1 MKTNLKM
8 VDENFIKEKEPKKEK
23 HTVVNTLCSVMEWK
37 NMDREVATQKECQER
52 KKLIKPFGKNNKY
65 VWVGIGLAT
74 KRS

>member
-8 VDENFIKEKEPKKEK
+8 VDENFEKEKKSKII
-23 HTVVNTLCSVMEWK
+23 CSALEWK
-37 NMDREVATQKECQER
+37 NMDREEALQKECQER
-52 KKLIKPFGKNNKY
+52 KKLEKPLGKNNKY